1 MSFEEI
7 SEAQSR
13 IKDYIFE
20 KTPLIGLEGL
30 GNDSIYL
37 KLENLQVTGSFKIRG
52 AANKLVKLASSR
64 DSRGIITASAGNH
77 GQAMAMCALK
87 LGMKATIVCPETT
100 PQVKVNKIRQ
110 FHPELVLHGTIYDEA
125 EEYAQKLA
133 RKEAL
138 EYVSPYNDTDVI
150 AGQGTI
156 GLEIINQLK
165 DPGAV
170 IVPVGGGGLISGIA
184 IAIKTV
190 SPKTEVIGVQSE
202 ASPSMYE
209 SFLAGRQLD
218 ARVED
223 SIADGLSGNFEQGSI
238 TLELIRKFVDRM
250 VLVKEISIRKAIRFL
265 WERGQVVEGSGAA
278 PLAAL
283 LENPSLIPAGRK
295 GVLVLSGAN
304 IDFDKLKAVIRAEP

>member
-7 SEAQSR
+7 RESQSR
-13 IKDYIFE
+13 IRDYILE
-20 KTPLIGLEGL
+20 NTPLIGLEGL

-64 DSRGIITASAGNH
+64 NPRGIITASAGNH
-77 GQAMAMCALK
+77 GQAIAMCALK

-100 PQVKVNKIRQ
+100 PRVKINKIRQ
-110 FHPELVLHGTIYDEA
+110 FHPELVLHGAIYDEA
-125 EEYAQKLA
+125 EEYAQRLA
-133 RKEAL
+133 KEKAM
-138 EYVSPYNDTDVI
+138 EYVSPYNDPDVI

-156 GLEIINQLK
+156 GLEIANRLK
-165 DPGAV
+165 DLGAV

-184 IAIKTV
+184 VAIKTL
-190 SPKTEVIGVQSE
+190 SPRTEVIGVQSE

-209 SFLAGRQLD
+209 SFLAGRQID
-218 ARVED
+218 TTVED

-250 VLVKEISIRKAIRFL
+250 VLVKEASLHKAIRLL
-265 WERGQVVEGSGAA
+265 WERGQIVEGSGGA
-278 PLAAL
+278 PVAAL
-283 LENPSLIPAGRK
+283 LENPTLIPAGRK

-304 IDFDKLKAVIRAEP
+304 IDFEKLREIITAEP

>member
-13 IKDYIFE
+13 IKDYILE
-20 KTPLIGLEGL
+20 NTPLVGLEGL
-30 GNDSIYL
+30 GNNNIYL

-52 AANKLVKLASSR
+52 AANKLVKLASCR
-64 DSRGIITASAGNH
+64 NHGGIITASAGNH
-77 GQAMAMCALK
+77 GQAAAMCALK

-100 PQVKVNKIRQ
+100 PQVKISKIRQ
-110 FHPELVLHGTIYDEA
+110 FQPELVLHGVIYDEA

-133 RKEAL
+133 AEKAL
-138 EYVSPYNDTDVI
+138 EYVSPYNDRDVI

-156 GLEIINQLK
+156 GLEIVNQQK

-184 IAIKTV
+184 IAIKTL
-190 SPKTEVIGVQSE
+190 SPETQVIGVQSE

-209 SFLAGRQLD
+209 SFLAGRQID
-218 ARVED
+218 TRVED
-223 SIADGLSGNFEQGSI
+223 SVADGLSGNFERGSI
-238 TLELIRKFVDRM
+238 TLELIRKFVDRI
-250 VLVKEISIRKAIRFL
+250 VLVKEASIRKAIRFL

-278 PLAAL
+278 PVAAL

-304 IDFDKLKAVIRAEP
+304 IDFDKLQAIIRADP